1 MDYLLLNQILST
13 TFIYEHV
20 LITLNLRI
28 INQKAQRSYKI
39 KVMEGQFV
47 DLLGGIT
54 ELSRPGFSKS
64 LVLV

>member
-28 INQKAQRSYKI
+28 MNQNAQISYKI
-39 KVMEGQFV
+39 KVIEGQFV
-47 DLLGGIT
+47 DLLT
-54 ELSRPGFSKS
+54 L
-64 LVLV
+64 